1 MDIGN
6 KLTTRTTKELLDF
19 CFDDLG
25 MLLIEWDRRDLR
37 LLYFPSNFQGGKVHF
52 VNKNKAEI
60 IFPSASII
68 SYNFF

>member
-37 LLYFPSNFQGGKVHF
+37 SLYFPSTGIKVHF